1 MSMKIVK
8 YNLEGE
14 IDSLQERR
22 RPETGKARKIA
33 ENIIEVVRKYGD
45 RALVNYAKKLDGAKL
60 AINSLQVSQKEIK
73 EAYAA
78 VSKKELESLKFA
90 KRNIQRFAKK
100 QLPEPWREEFMK
112 GVQVGEKVFPL
123 EMVGCYI
130 PAGRYPLPSTVLM
143 TAGVAK
149 AAGVKEII
157 ACSPPKRDGKIDP
170 AIIVAADLCG
180 VSKIFKTGGA
190 QAIAA
195 MAFGTKQIPAVDKI
209 VGPGNIYTTVAKQLL
224 YGRVGIDM
232 LAGPTELVVLA
243 DTGKPEFIAA
253 DLLAQAEHDPDAC
266 AMLITTSKE
275 LAQQVAG
282 EVKRQLESLSTRDVA
297 SASIRNN
304 GRIFLVKNL
313 EQGIGLVNRF
323 APEHTEV
330 ITKNQKFAGMIKNAS
345 SLFIGQWS
353 AEVLGDYVS
362 GPNHILP
369 TGGFA
374 KVRGGLSA
382 ADFVKLTAFQKVS
395 RKGLMKLGAAAEQL
409 ARIEGLAAHERSVAI
424 RRMKNA

>member
-33 ENIIEVVRKYGD
+33 ENIIKVVRKKGD

-60 AINSLQVSQKEIK
+60 AINGLQVSQKEIK

-100 QLPEPWREEFMK
+100 QLPEPWREEFME
-112 GVQVGEKVFPL
+112 GVQVGEMVIPL
-123 EMVGCYI
+123 ERVGCYI

-157 ACSPPKRDGKIDP
+157 ACSPPKRDGKIDA

-266 AMLITTSKE
+266 AMLITPSKE

-362 GPNHILP
+362 GPNHTLP

-374 KVRGGLSA
+374 RVR
-382 ADFVKLTAFQKVS
+382 
-395 RKGLMKLGAAAEQL
+395 
-409 ARIEGLAAHERSVAI
+409 
-424 RRMKNA
+424 

>member
-1 MSMKIVK
+1 M
-8 YNLEGE
+8 E
-14 IDSLQERR
+14 
-22 RPETGKARKIA
+22 
-33 ENIIEVVRKYGD
+33 
-45 RALVNYAKKLDGAKL
+45 
-60 AINSLQVSQKEIK
+60 
-73 EAYAA
+73 
-78 VSKKELESLKFA
+78 
-90 KRNIQRFAKK
+90 
-100 QLPEPWREEFMK
+100 
-112 GVQVGEKVFPL
+112 GVQVGEMVIPL
-123 EMVGCYI
+123 ERVGCYI

-157 ACSPPKRDGKIDP
+157 ACSPPKRDGKIDA

-266 AMLITTSKE
+266 AMLITPSKE

-362 GPNHILP
+362 GPNHTLP

-374 KVRGGLSA
+374 RVRGGLSA

-424 RRMKNA
+424 RRMKNG